1 MTENAPGPSNGRT
14 IKQEEEPS
22 FGFFDSLDI
31 LATIATQEL
40 KIGNKSEDQAHSPD
54 YADYDM
60 DDDPENRQS
69 GKGSV
74 QPKKLAEMDL
84 VNMEQI
90 KSMSAN
96 TLVRIFAETDF
107 DEMKK
112 MYCYSCLLMPGE
124 CRSKFQS
131 FGNESKAKKEI
142 RQHLED
148 HVDNLMERGRH
159 DFTAEPIL
167 ARKRRIKDLTT
178 FVSKPQFPKRKMF
191 PIKTEPQ
198 NETEPC
204 CEKENADL
212 LYVKKRK
219 EDLVPLLSEISNDQE
234 LKRYRIKKEAVETV
248 ESQANVET
256 EEVVQSIEIA
266 PQKPV
271 EVKQEYID
279 NKARKEVKAPE
290 QSPNS
295 KSIRIAI
302 DEDHC
307 YAFKPG
313 RVKAEYWPEYD
324 LYNTATAF
332 TSTQEDDET
341 YDQIKETSDL
351 ASVEAIE
358 SCPVIME
365 EEYAYE
371 EAYHQEYVIENDETP
386 KTVEVITPPEKKEPS
401 PEYTTIV
408 YQEQVDDPS
417 EQYYTETIVTDV
429 VSAEEF
435 YGQNHDYSEGKP
447 PVRIKNKRTVAA
459 VSSEDKRL
467 ALNAMDELRSRG
479 ATTDDLMCRLCDPP
493 RPFTAY
499 STLLTHYRSH
509 AGLRPFE
516 CSLCGATFTRQH
528 SLNYHLMTHANQT
541 RFTCPHCNRKF
552 RHPTHFKEHVKKH
565 GEVVQF
571 LCNFCPASLSTQSQ
585 YRKHSKMRHNKTI
598 DIMGNIIDSPPEFK
612 DREKVKRKRRLIK
625 DDSVNVTGQVVK
637 RKRRRKIKVDA
648 TEISQYE
655 EVVQSSADD
664 TSNTVVFEETIPL
677 NESEQMYHN
686 SELLEQKK
694 GYEIVENVL
703 TVLQPNQQVN
713 GKVHYIQ
720 NQSIVSK
727 GQPTNN
733 GHNTLHFQSQAK
745 MNQHFIEQYVSTEN
759 APMQN
764 QIIVQKQNNV
774 VKTTPHLMQVSQNT
788 AQNSIA
794 TPVAISHNRGAVLS
808 QSVPAVTQQQSP
820 MIFVVPNSGQK
831 RSTEKDVQT
840 VRKPL
845 IINEQKKPIMIS
857 KFQTKPETQMTKI
870 KQGVIAQINGQK
882 VLLVPKKKQENNQ
895 MSKTTIQKIQPMT
908 VKLASQTSNTT
919 SSNRNIIIQ
928 TAQNRNLTIDSKK
941 DTNVKIVSTGA
952 TSNANVILTQKKSG
966 TYQNLVTSVALT
978 EINPNTVQ
986 KTNVPENILDSKP
999 NILEQALHEV
1009 FPSSLEYAEEE
1020 TFSEVATPAN
1030 QDCSLYEEYGSSGD
1044 LYNPMR
1050 SPLKNRNKILCEVL
1064 GIDS

>member
-1 MTENAPGPSNGRT
+1 MAENAPGPSNGRA
-14 IKQEEEPS
+14 IKQEEES

-40 KIGNKSEDQAHSPD
+40 KIGNKAKDQSPD
-54 YADYDM
+54 YADDDM
-60 DDDPENRQS
+60 DDDPDSKQS

-107 DEMKK
+107 DEMKR
-112 MYCYSCLLMPGE
+112 MYCYSCLLMPVE
-124 CRSKFQS
+124 CRAKFQS

-142 RQHLED
+142 RQHLEE
-148 HVDNLMERGRH
+148 HVDSLLEKGRD

-191 PIKTEPQ
+191 QIKTEPQ

-204 CEKENADL
+204 FEKENADL
-212 LYVKKRK
+212 SYVKKRK

-234 LKRYRIKKEAVETV
+234 SKRYRIKKETVDTV
-248 ESQANVET
+248 ESQANIET
-256 EEVVQSIEIA
+256 EKAVQSPGVA
-266 PQKPV
+266 LPKPV

-279 NKARKEVKAPE
+279 NISRKEVKAPE
-290 QSPNS
+290 HSPNS

-351 ASVEAIE
+351 ASVEAIQ

-365 EEYAYE
+365 EEYSYE
-371 EAYHQEYVIENDETP
+371 EAYQQEYVIENEETT
-386 KTVEVITPPEKKEPS
+386 KAVEEIPPPEKKEPS

-585 YRKHSKMRHNKTI
+585 YRKHLKMRHNKTI

-612 DREKVKRKRRLIK
+612 DREKVKRKRRLVK
-625 DDSVNVTGQVVK
+625 EDTGTLAGQTVK
-637 RKRRRKIKVDA
+637 RKRRRKMKLDT

-677 NESEQMYHN
+677 NESEQMYQN
-686 SELLEQKK
+686 SDFLEQKE
-694 GYEIVENVL
+694 GYEIVETSPKQGSVL
-703 TVLQPNQQVN
+703 TVLQPCQAANA
-713 GKVHYIQ
+713 KVQYIQ
-720 NQSIVSK
+720 NQQIVSK
-727 GQPTNN
+727 SQPSPNGQNALQLQSPPKTNEQ
-733 GHNTLHFQSQAK
+733 FV
-745 MNQHFIEQYVSTEN
+745 EQYVSTAN
-759 APMQN
+759 IPMQN
-764 QIIVQKQNNV
+764 QIIIQKQSNDSP
-774 VKTTPHLMQVSQNT
+774 KSTQQITQVPRNIITSATISQN
-788 AQNSIA
+788 S
-794 TPVAISHNRGAVLS
+794 GAVLT
-808 QSVPAVTQQQSP
+808 QSVPVTQQQSP

-831 RSTEKDVQT
+831 KSTEKDVQT

-882 VLLVPKKKQENNQ
+882 VLLVPKKKQENIQ

-908 VKLASQTSNTT
+908 VKLATQTSNMTHM
-919 SSNRNIIIQ
+919 NKNIIIQ
-928 TAQNRNLTIDSKK
+928 TSAQNRSASNYIKK
-941 DTNVKIVSTGA
+941 DTTVKIVSSGA
-952 TSNANVILTQKKSG
+952 TSNANVILTQKKSE
-966 TYQNLVTSVALT
+966 TYPNLVTSVALT

-986 KTNVPENILDSKP
+986 KTNVPENLLDSKP

-1009 FPSSLEYAEEE
+1009 FPTSLEYPDEE
-1020 TFSEVATPAN
+1020 TFSDVTNQAS
-1030 QDCSLYEEYGSSGD
+1030 QDCSMYEEYGANGD